1 MKYVLMSI
9 LFIGFSAH
17 ADLYRWVDRETGS
30 VRFSNTPP
38 PWFGDPE
45 KERGAPAVE
54 VIPYRGPGAP
64 PRSAAAPEVSPQA
77 GSKTELER
85 RWRNALQQVTAIAE
99 RPDIDRLVPQL
110 QEAVRTAEALSAELN
125 RIDPGGAAARER
137 ETQGV
142 MERIRRG
149 LQAAR

>member
-1 MKYVLMSI
+1 MKYSLLAA
-9 LFIGFSAH
+9 LFLTFPASAE
-17 ADLYRWVDRETGS
+17 LYRWIDRESGS
-30 VRFSNTPP
+30 VKFSSTPP

-45 KERGAPAVE
+45 RERAAPAVE
-54 VIPYRGPGAP
+54 VIPSRGSGAP
-64 PRSAAAPEVSPQA
+64 PKPAAPDAAPARASLEA
-77 GSKTELER
+77 G
-85 RWRNALQQVTAIAE
+85 WRKALQQMTAIAE
-99 RPDIDRLVPQL
+99 RPEPQRNMAQL
-110 QEAVRTAEALSAELN
+110 QEALGAAEAFRVELN

>member
-1 MKYVLMSI
+1 MKYSLLAA
-9 LFIGFSAH
+9 LFLTFPAS
-17 ADLYRWVDRETGS
+17 ADLYRWIDRESGS
-30 VRFSNTPP
+30 VKFSNTPP

-45 KERGAPAVE
+45 RERGAPAVE
-54 VIPYRGPGAP
+54 VIPSRGPGTP
-64 PRSAAAPEVSPQA
+64 PKPAAPEVSPQA

-99 RPDIDRLVPQL
+99 RPDIDRLMPQL

-137 ETQGV
+137 EVQGTL
-142 MERIRRG
+142 ERIRRG

>member
-1 MKYVLMSI
+1 MKYSLLAA
-9 LFIGFSAH
+9 LFLTFPAS
-17 ADLYRWVDRETGS
+17 ADLYRWIDRESGS
-30 VRFSNTPP
+30 VKFSSTPP

-45 KERGAPAVE
+45 RERGAPAVE
-54 VIPYRGPGAP
+54 VIPYRGSGAP
-64 PRSAAAPEVSPQA
+64 PKPAAPDAAPARASLEA
-77 GSKTELER
+77 G
-85 RWRNALQQVTAIAE
+85 WRKALQQMTAIAE
-99 RPDIDRLVPQL
+99 RPEPERNMAQL
-110 QEAVRTAEALSAELN
+110 QEALGAAEAFRAELN